1 MKMEV
6 EESPLQAIL
15 MDTRTPSIAFG
26 WSTAPRRPPNS
37 FSRSSQQ
44 KVPMTRL
51 P

>member
-15 MDTRTPSIAFG
+15 MDTRTTSIACG
-26 WSTAPRRPPNS
+26 WSTAPKTSPNS
-37 FSRSSQQ
+37 FSRISRQ